1 MGKEGV
7 DRTANWLQ
15 SLGLPYVS
23 QLEALF
29 ILAVFLILIALIW
42 LALRKARLWYWKTDI
57 QIDALKNIENQ
68 LKKVDERLSQ
78 GIDSEHEVSAADAGA
93 SIQETDS
100 QKENAGRK
108 HLLIEEE
115 SAIGRSGKIYKESE
129 LEVQIKE

>member
-1 MGKEGV
+1 
-7 DRTANWLQ
+7 
-15 SLGLPYVS
+15 VS

-42 LALRKARLWYWKTDI
+42 LAFRKARLWYWKTDI

-78 GIDSEHEVSAADAGA
+78 GIDLEHEVSAAGAEA
-93 SIQETDS
+93 SIQGTDS
-100 QKENAGRK
+100 LKENSGQES
-108 HLLIEEE
+108 LFIEEE
-115 SAIGRSGKIYKESE
+115 SAIGRSGKVYKESE

>member
-42 LALRKARLWYWKTDI
+42 LILRKARLWYWKTNI

-68 LKKVDERLSQ
+68 LIKVDERLSQ
-78 GIDSEHEVSAADAGA
+78 GIEPENEVSAADAGA
-93 SIQETDS
+93 SIQGTDS
-100 QKENAGRK
+100 QKENSCRE

-115 SAIGRSGKIYKESE
+115 SVIGRSGKVYKESE